1 MSTITANE
9 ILTSLDRDGIA
20 VLPAFVTGERLRGMQ
35 TSFEAR
41 LQHVRW
47 NDTEGYEKERF
58 RHQLEDV
65 LTLDQ
70 GFVDAALHPT
80 VKETLREYLGE
91 RYQLV
96 EAKGWRSLPT
106 RRDFHGWHGD
116 TWYDQTKVS
125 YIPREVKLGLYLTE
139 VRSGFF
145 EYIKG
150 SHRKQAP
157 RGIGNQEVQG
167 VPDSMIAKIKGP
179 AGTAFLFD
187 TSGIH
192 RQTVPILETRCAV
205 FFNYHDPAVPIHKES
220 IDYYRYH
227 PLLLNAAFLGNLC
240 DEDYRILGFGDK
252 RNYFPAFTRG
262 QKYAR
267 LQSIFEIALTAA
279 VVWDS
284 EWRRILT
291 RLTRIAQ
298 IVGIAGAHNLSPH
311 GRRTERVHR

>member
-1 MSTITANE
+1 MLTTTANK
-9 ILTSLDRDGIA
+9 ILTNLDRDGIA
-20 VLPAFVTGERLRGMQ
+20 VLPVFVTAERLRGMQ

-125 YIPREVKLGLYLTE
+125 YIPREVKVGIYLTE

-157 RGIGNQEVQG
+157 RPVRNQEVQD
-167 VPDSMIAKIKGP
+167 VPHSMIAKIKGP

-192 RQTVPILETRCAV
+192 RQTVPILESRCAV

-227 PLLLNAAFLGNLC
+227 PLLLNSAFLGNLC

-252 RNYFPAFTRG
+252 RSYLPGFVRS

-284 EWRRILT
+284 EWRRTLT

-298 IVGIAGAHNLSPH
+298 MVGIATRS
-311 GRRTERVHR
+311 